1 MKQENE
7 PNFQHQ
13 SNCIAFVLQS
23 AALLLCGPSV
33 GFVDLSVINGEAV
46 VKDGE
51 FTTINLDALVK
62 AHNACSAR
70 ICSFLG
76 PNWKSGNTE

>member
-1 MKQENE
+1 MQ
-7 PNFQHQ
+7 
-13 SNCIAFVLQS
+13 A

-33 GFVDLSVINGEAV
+33 GFVDLSVINGEVV
-46 VKDGE
+46 VKNGK
-51 FTTINLDALVK
+51 FTTIDLTELVK

-76 PNWKSGNTE
+76 PNWKTGSPPAV